1 MLYLIGL
8 GLNEKGISL
17 EGLEAVKKCEKVYL
31 ESYTVDFLYPKEN
44 LEKIIGKKISISDRE
59 FVENLKILNEA
70 KNVDVALLVYGSPL
84 MATTHITINEEA
96 EKRKIMVKVIQA
108 ASVFDAVAET
118 GLQLY
123 KFGKIVSIPKWQ
135 ENYNPESFVNIIKEN
150 KKINAHSLILVDI
163 GLELK
168 DALEQM
174 EISTRNKKMKIGKI
188 IVCSRLGT
196 KDSKIIYDKIEN
208 LKNENIKKP
217 FCIII
222 PGELH
227 FVEESILERF
237 E

>member
-70 KNVDVALLVYGSPL
+70 KNVDIALLVYGSPL

-96 EKRKIMVKVIQA
+96 EKRKVRVKVIQA

-123 KFGKIVSIPKWQ
+123 KFGKIISIPKWQ

-174 EISTRNKKMKIGKI
+174 EISARNKKMKIGKI

-222 PGELH
+222 PGRLQFYEKSVLKD
-227 FVEESILERF
+227 F
-237 E
+237 

>member
-222 PGELH
+222 PGRLQFYEKSVLRD
-227 FVEESILERF
+227 F
-237 E
+237 

>member
-59 FVENLKILNEA
+59 FVENLKILDEA
-70 KNVDVALLVYGSPL
+70 KNVDIALLVYGSPL

-96 EKRKIMVKVIQA
+96 EKRKVGVKVIQA

-123 KFGKIVSIPKWQ
+123 KFGKIISIPKWQ

-150 KKINAHSLILVDI
+150 KDYKWRKKKKGGIN
-163 GLELK
+163 
-168 DALEQM
+168 
-174 EISTRNKKMKIGKI
+174 EIIKNTQFKRDKI
-188 IVCSRLGT
+188 I
-196 KDSKIIYDKIEN
+196 
-208 LKNENIKKP
+208 
-217 FCIII
+217 
-222 PGELH
+222 
-227 FVEESILERF
+227 
-237 E
+237 